1 MAQIPLSISTL
12 YSELA
17 ELAMQAGGEEGT
29 VLRKVE
35 RGITYLRLQRWVG
48 ASRVVEHLGRADDP
62 EVQARAEAAKAGM
75 ARRTQRRELVSLLRK
90 ALPGPSPQLGKIL
103 DAVTSAGLFRKGVVL
118 VGTAAY
124 QCYPPLVGSTLPAQS
139 AMTQDA
145 DLATA
150 DLALTGDVEGE
161 TLEAILRRADLTFSG
176 VPELDPRAFPSR
188 FRNAAGF
195 RVDVLTPRR
204 RKDDA
209 HPMPMRNLRA
219 GAAPLQYLDWLI
231 ADAREAVVL
240 HGAGVRVTVPRPERY
255 AVHKLIIA
263 QKREDAQREKRRKDL
278 VQADALIAALEGQD
292 PFALQD
298 ALRAALAKGKTGW
311 AEPIRRSLKEIG
323 REISEF
329 A

>member
-17 ELAMQAGGEEGT
+17 ELAMQAGGEQGT

-62 EVQARAEAAKAGM
+62 AVQARAEAAKAGM

-103 DAVTSAGLFRKGVVL
+103 DAVASAGLFRRGVVL

-139 AMTQDA
+139 VMTQDA

-161 TLEAILRRADLTFSG
+161 TLEAILRRADPTFSG

-204 RKDDA
+204 RTDDA
-209 HPMPMRNLRA
+209 HPMPLRNLRA
-219 GAAPLQYLDWLI
+219 GAVPLQHLDWLI

-240 HGAGVRVTVPRPERY
+240 HGAGVCVRVPRPERY
-255 AVHKLIIA
+255 AVHKLILA
-263 QKREDAQREKRRKDL
+263 QKRDAANAVKRRKDL
-278 VQADALIAALEGQD
+278 VQARALIEALEAQAPYD
-292 PFALQD
+292 LED
-298 ALRAALAKGKTGW
+298 ALRAAEAKGKSGW

-323 REISEF
+323 RDTSEF

>member
-1 MAQIPLSISTL
+1 MAQIPLSVSTL

-17 ELAMQAGGEEGT
+17 ELAMQADGDEAT

-75 ARRTQRRELVSLLRK
+75 GRRTQRRDLVSLLRK
-90 ALPGPSPQLGKIL
+90 ALPGPQPQLGKIL
-103 DAVTSAGLFRKGVVL
+103 DAVASAGLFRKGVVL

-124 QCYPPLVGSTLPAQS
+124 QCYPPLVGSILPAQS

-150 DLALTGDVEGE
+150 DLAISGDVEGA
-161 TLEAILRRADLTFSG
+161 TLETILRRADPTFSG

-204 RKDDA
+204 RKDDS

-219 GAAPLQYLDWLI
+219 GAAPLQHLDWLI

-278 VQADALIAALEGQD
+278 LQAGALMAALEAQAPYD
-292 PFALQD
+292 LED
-298 ALRAALAKGKTGW
+298 ALREAIAKGKTGW

-323 REISEF
+323 RDLSEF
-329 A
+329 T